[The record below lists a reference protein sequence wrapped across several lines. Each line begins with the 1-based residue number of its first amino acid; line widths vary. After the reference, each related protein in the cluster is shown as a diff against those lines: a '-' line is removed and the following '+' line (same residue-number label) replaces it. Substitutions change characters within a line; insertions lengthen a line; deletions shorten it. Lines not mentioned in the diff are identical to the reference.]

1 MIGIIWEEKHNSLD
15 AKTQFQQIIKD
26 YNQLGIYPTAQR
38 KNYVRFVN
46 HDEWYLLFPD
56 ETTKGKICNIAYIH
70 RDITTIKINTII
82 MPAVRSKP
90 FQGIIYYGD
99 TH

>member
-15 AKTQFQQIIKD
+15 VKTQFQQIIKD
-26 YNQLGIYPTAQR
+26 YNQLGIYPTVQR

-56 ETTKGKICNIAYIH
+56 ETTKGKMCNIAYIH
-70 RDITTIKINTII
+70 RDIATIKINTII
-82 MPAVRSKP
+82 IPAVRSKP

>member
-26 YNQLGIYPTAQR
+26 YNQLEIYPTAQR

-70 RDITTIKINTII
+70 RDIATIKINTII
-82 MPAVRSKP
+82 IPAVRSKP

>member
-1 MIGIIWEEKHNSLD
+1 MIGIIWEEKHNSFD

-56 ETTKGKICNIAYIH
+56 ETTKGKMCNIAYIH
-70 RDITTIKINTII
+70 RDIATIKINTII
-82 MPAVRSKP
+82 IPAVRSKP